1 MIRLDSLCSDFQDMV
16 LALCEA
22 KAEFLVVGGYAVAW
36 HGHARSTGDID
47 LLVRP
52 SAENAARVYE
62 ALVRFGA
69 PVAAAGLTP
78 DDLTKKD
85 LVYQVG
91 RPPRRIDILTDISG
105 IDFDGAWKRRVETD
119 WRGRKVGMLGFD
131 DLLANKR
138 ASGRPK
144 DLADVLELERL
155 ANRKRKG
162 GGSR

>member
-1 MIRLDSLCSDFQDMV
+1 VIRLDSLCSDFQDIV
-16 LALCEA
+16 LALGA
-22 KAEFLVVGGYAVAW
+22 AQAEFLVVGGYAVAW

-52 SAENAARVYE
+52 SAENAARVFE

-69 PVAAAGLTP
+69 PVSAAGLTAA
-78 DDLTKKD
+78 DLTRKE
-85 LVYQVG
+85 LIYQIG

-105 IDFDGAWKRRVETD
+105 VDFDTAWKRRVESE
-119 WRGRKVGMLGFD
+119 WRGLKVGMLGFE

-144 DLADVLELERL
+144 DLADVRELERL
-155 ANRKRKG
+155 REHGRKAG
-162 GGSR
+162 GG